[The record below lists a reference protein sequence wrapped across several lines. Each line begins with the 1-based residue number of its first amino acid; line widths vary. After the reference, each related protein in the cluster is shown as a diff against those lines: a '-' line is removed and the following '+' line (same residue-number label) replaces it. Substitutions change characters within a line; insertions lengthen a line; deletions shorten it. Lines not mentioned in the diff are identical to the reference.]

1 MKKKPLQKWDG
12 GGGGLGTTPS
22 LQKWS
27 DGPQKPLS
35 NLKSSKSL
43 FVIRGYFFVGEVVVN
58 VKENGARYRRSADG
72 VSVPAKNMDIIFTL
86 NESNIDLHLQRRD
99 EITSNVPI
107 FTMDGEGS
115 VIKEFIQNKNV
126 SFRRRF

>member
-1 MKKKPLQKWDG
+1 M
-12 GGGGLGTTPS
+12 GTTPS

-27 DGPQKPLS
+27 DGPQKSLS

-43 FVIRGYFFVGEVVVN
+43 FVIRGYYFLGEVVVN

-86 NESNIDLHLQRRD
+86 NESNVDLRLQRID

-126 SFRRRF
+126 SFEEDF